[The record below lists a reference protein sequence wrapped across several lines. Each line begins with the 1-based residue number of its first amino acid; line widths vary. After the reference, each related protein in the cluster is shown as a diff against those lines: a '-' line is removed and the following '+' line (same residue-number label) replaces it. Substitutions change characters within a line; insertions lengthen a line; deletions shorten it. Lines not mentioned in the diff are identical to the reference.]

1 MNDRRFEGD
10 FDRLRSPERLA
21 RLEIE
26 RVTAACVEG
35 LPVSAMVDV
44 GAGSGVFSEAFAAQ
58 GFRVIGVDVN
68 PAAQTIFERFVP
80 GSRFLSAAAEKLPLQ
95 DDEVDLAFL
104 GHVLHET
111 DVPLHALQEARRVAR
126 LRTAVLEWKYQV
138 EDFGPP
144 LEHRLKAE
152 QVAGWAAAAGFLQ
165 IDIEPLEYMV
175 LYLLQG

>member
-10 FDRLRSPERLA
+10 YDRLRKPERLA
-21 RLEIE
+21 RLELD
-26 RVTAACVEG
+26 RVVAECLEG
-35 LPVSAMVDV
+35 LPVSAVADI
-44 GAGSGVFSEAFAAQ
+44 GAGSGVFSQAFAAR
-58 GFRVIGVDVN
+58 GFSVIGVDIN
-68 PAAQTIFERFVP
+68 EDARPTYEHFVP
-80 GSRFLSAAAEKLPLQ
+80 DGRFLIAPAEKLPLR
-95 DDEVDLAFL
+95 DHEVDLAFL

-111 DVPLHALQEARRVAR
+111 DVPLRALQEARRVAR
-126 LRTAVLEWKYQV
+126 LRTAVLEWKYQA

-165 IDIEPLEYMV
+165 IDIEPLEFMV